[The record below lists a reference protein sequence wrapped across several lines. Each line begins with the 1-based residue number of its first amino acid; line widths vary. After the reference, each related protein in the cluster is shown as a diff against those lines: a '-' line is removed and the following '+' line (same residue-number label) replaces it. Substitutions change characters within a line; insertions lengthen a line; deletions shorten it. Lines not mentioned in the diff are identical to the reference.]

1 MSEGELYFGVADAR
15 FKYIEVMKP
24 VRNFVYYNNCTGGV
38 AVNKDGKLIEEFAHK
53 GDIL

>member
-1 MSEGELYFGVADAR
+1 VADAR
-15 FKYIEVMKP
+15 FNYIEVMKP

-38 AVNKDGKLIEEFAHK
+38 VVNRDGKLIEVFAHK

>member
-15 FKYIEVMKP
+15 FNYIEVMKP

-38 AVNKDGKLIEEFAHK
+38 VVNKEGTLLDKYAHR